1 MFKRIAGVV
10 AASLLCGA
18 SAQAA
23 DYRLDFTATS
33 FRPVYESSGLA
44 PFNFATGY
52 AIFSADSLGSNWN
65 AVKDFDLTIG
75 NAHYTRSDVAVQL
88 WTNGALVGGLL
99 SGLGVLI
106 YDTNDFWINVNTTQS
121 IGLTYA
127 SVSKFGY
134 WESYDIKQTVSA
146 VPVPEPETYGMFLA
160 GLGLLGVVAR
170 RRKA

>member
-1 MFKRIAGVV
+1 MFKQIAGVVV

-33 FRPVYESSGLA
+33 VVPFDDAFGPA

-52 AIFSADSLGSNWN
+52 AIFSADSLGSNWT

-75 NAHYTRSDVAVQL
+75 NAHYTRSDVGVDLRAR
-88 WTNGALVGGLL
+88 GAFVGGLL
-99 SGLGVLI
+99 NDFRAINNG
-106 YDTNDFWINVNTTQS
+106 TNDFWIYLNNTQS
-121 IGLTYA
+121 TGLIYA
-127 SVSKFGY
+127 SVSKFGF

-146 VPVPEPETYGMFLA
+146 VPEPETYGMFLA

>member
-1 MFKRIAGVV
+1 MFKRIAGVVV

-33 FRPVYESSGLA
+33 FRPMYDSPGPA

-52 AIFSADSLGSNWN
+52 AIFSADSLGSNWS

-75 NAHYTRSDVAVQL
+75 NAHYTRSDVGVDL
-88 WTNGALVGGLL
+88 RTRGALVGGLL
-99 SGLGVLI
+99 SGLSQINNG
-106 YDTNDFWINVNTTQS
+106 TNDCWINLNTTQS
-121 IGLTYA
+121 NGLIYA

-146 VPVPEPETYGMFLA
+146 VPEPETYGMFLA